1 MRTILIALIVLGG
14 LSGCMKQKI
23 ARLNAAEQSHYY
35 ALKVWM
41 DDWEEKAF
49 LKGKTEADRSNWLK
63 EAGYWDRFYKYDSEI
78 RDAIVTGDV
87 KASFTQDQVFMAWG
101 KPHARKRL
109 TGRPATRS
117 ELLVYRFEVTR
128 DGETLVWAPGSKETF
143 KAMELYQLELYIDD
157 SVVTEILRKNDW
169 D

>member
-1 MRTILIALIVLGG
+1 MRTILIALIVLSG
-14 LSGCMKQKI
+14 LSGCMNQKI
-23 ARLNAAEQSHYY
+23 ARLSAVEQSHYN

-41 DDWEEKAF
+41 DDWEEKSF
-49 LKGKTEADRSNWLK
+49 LKGKTETERSDWLK
-63 EAGYWDRFYKYDSEI
+63 KAGYWERFYKYDAEI
-78 RDAIVTGDV
+78 RAAIVNRDV

-117 ELLVYRFEVTR
+117 ELLIYRFEVSR

-143 KAMELYQLELYIDD
+143 KALELYQLELYVDD